1 MAEYLPE
8 DLSAVKHISKLF
20 YMRKIKFKTVWAILK
35 QAASGFS
42 SDNVLKMSGSLAYS
56 TIFSMAPL
64 IIIVIFLADIF
75 LGRHAIE
82 GTVYAQIREFV
93 GNDAALQI
101 QNMIRNASLSGKSR
115 GAIILGAI
123 TLLVGATS
131 VFGEIQDS
139 INRIWGLK
147 PKPKKGWVKML
158 LNRLLSFSVIISL
171 GFILMVSLVVNAI
184 VEALMNQLQHLFHN
198 VTLLAYTIN
207 QVLILSVTTL
217 LFAVIFKVLPDARI
231 KWKHVMVGAL
241 TTAVLFLIGKFAIT
255 AYITHSSVGT
265 AYGAAGSL
273 VVVLLWVY
281 YSSAILYFG
290 AEFTKFYAVHRG
302 TRIYPNHYAVWV
314 KQIEVEEEHTSL
326 QEIEQKK
333 EKENESSGDHITVK

>member
-1 MAEYLPE
+1 M
-8 DLSAVKHISKLF
+8 K
-20 YMRKIKFKTVWAILK
+20 KIKLETIWQILK

-64 IIIVIFLADIF
+64 MIIVIFLADIF
-75 LGRHAIE
+75 LGRQAIE
-82 GTVYAQIREFV
+82 GTVYGQIREFV
-93 GNDAALQI
+93 GNDAAIQI
-101 QNMIRNASLSGKSR
+101 QNMIRNASLSGKSK
-115 GAIILGAI
+115 GAIVLGVI
-123 TLLVGATS
+123 TLLLGATS

-158 LNRLLSFSVIISL
+158 LNRLLSFSVIGSL
-171 GFILMVSLVVNAI
+171 GFILLVSLVVNAI
-184 VEALMNQLQHLFHN
+184 VEALMNQLQRLFHN
-198 VTLLAYTIN
+198 VTVLAYVVN
-207 QVLILSVTTL
+207 QVLILAVTTL

-231 KWKHVMVGAL
+231 KWRHVMIGAF

-255 AYITHSSVGT
+255 IYITHSTVST

-273 VVVLLWVY
+273 VIVLLWVY
-281 YSSAILYFG
+281 YSSAILFFG

-314 KQIEVEEEHTSL
+314 KQIEVEEQNTSL
-326 QEIEQKK
+326 QEIEKKK
-333 EKENESSGDHITVK
+333 EEENKATGDHITVK

>member
-1 MAEYLPE
+1 MG
-8 DLSAVKHISKLF
+8 
-20 YMRKIKFKTVWAILK
+20 RKIKLNTVWSILK

-64 IIIVIFLADIF
+64 IIIIIFLADIF
-75 LGRHAIE
+75 FGRQAIE
-82 GTVYAQIREFV
+82 GTIYGQIQEFV
-93 GNDAALQI
+93 GKDAASQI
-101 QNMIRNASLSGKSR
+101 QNMIRNASLSGKSK
-115 GAIILGAI
+115 GAVILGVI
-123 TLLVGATS
+123 TLLLGATS

-158 LNRLLSFSVIISL
+158 LNRLLSFSVIGSL
-171 GFILMVSLVVNAI
+171 GFILLVSLIVNTV
-184 VEALMNQLQHLFHN
+184 VEALMNRLQQLFHN
-198 VTLLAYTIN
+198 VTVLAYIIN
-207 QVLILSVTTL
+207 QLLILGVTTL

-231 KWKHVMVGAL
+231 RWRDVMVGAL
-241 TTAVLFLIGKFAIT
+241 TTALLFVIGKFAIT
-255 AYITHSSVGT
+255 IYITSSSVST

-281 YSSAILYFG
+281 YSSAILFFG

-302 TRIYPNHYAVWV
+302 KRIYPNQYAVWV

-326 QEIEQKK
+326 QQIEQKK
-333 EKENESSGDHITVK
+333 AEENKASGDNVTVK